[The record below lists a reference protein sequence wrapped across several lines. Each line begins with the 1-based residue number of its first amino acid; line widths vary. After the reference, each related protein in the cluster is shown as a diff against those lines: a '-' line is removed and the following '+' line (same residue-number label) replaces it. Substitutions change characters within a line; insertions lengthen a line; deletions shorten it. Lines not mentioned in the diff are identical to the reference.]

1 MTNSSWLAT
10 DRALAEA
17 ASVGV
22 TRIVQIGCDLPGARW
37 AVQAAQRYDV
47 VVAAVALHPNEAPRL
62 ASSGELD
69 EAFAEIETLAASS
82 DRVRAVGETGLDY
95 FRTEEEGRD
104 AQHESFRRHI
114 DLAKRLNKT
123 LVIHDR
129 DSHADVIRLLDE
141 EGVPERVV
149 MHCFSGDAAF
159 ARECLD
165 RGAWLSFSGTVT
177 FKNAQPLRDA
187 LAVTPLDRILV
198 AVTSRPGSYH
208 HWRTVR
214 SKIALLTKSRAALA
228 VMIGAV
234 AMALVATTA
243 GYAAMT
249 TTVTLSVDGKA
260 SEIGTMSN
268 TVGEVLESEGISVG
282 DHDVVAPG
290 LDSPVNDGTRIA
302 VRFGRPLDISID
314 GKDKTY
320 WVTATDVEMALDQ
333 LGLRY
338 AGAQLSAS
346 RSSSIGRDG
355 LDLAIVTAKN
365 LTVKV
370 GKDDKVRP
378 KKGSI
383 LEDGD
388 KIVVTRVRTVTR
400 RATVAIDF
408 ETIEKSDS
416 TMYTD
421 QSRTVRLGRDGSR
434 NVLYRITFE
443 NGKRTAR
450 IELTSSPISEAFK
463 SIVRVGTKERPVN
476 NFAGGSSVWD
486 ELADCE
492 SGGNW
497 AANTGN
503 GYYGGLQFNVSTW
516 QSYGGTGYPHEA
528 SRETQIAIATK
539 VRDAN
544 GGYGSW
550 PACSQQ
556 MGLLSLIH
564 ISE

>member
-1 MTNSSWLAT
+1 
-10 DRALAEA
+10 
-17 ASVGV
+17 
-22 TRIVQIGCDLPGARW
+22 
-37 AVQAAQRYDV
+37 
-47 VVAAVALHPNEAPRL
+47 
-62 ASSGELD
+62 
-69 EAFAEIETLAASS
+69 
-82 DRVRAVGETGLDY
+82 
-95 FRTEEEGRD
+95 
-104 AQHESFRRHI
+104 
-114 DLAKRLNKT
+114 
-123 LVIHDR
+123 
-129 DSHADVIRLLDE
+129 
-141 EGVPERVV
+141 
-149 MHCFSGDAAF
+149 
-159 ARECLD
+159 
-165 RGAWLSFSGTVT
+165 
-177 FKNAQPLRDA
+177 
-187 LAVTPLDRILV
+187 
-198 AVTSRPGSYH
+198 
-208 HWRTVR
+208 
-214 SKIALLTKSRAALA
+214 
-228 VMIGAV
+228 MIGAV

-320 WVTATDVEMALDQ
+320 WVTATDVDMALDQ

-346 RSSSIGRDG
+346 RSSSIGREG

-370 GKDDKVRP
+370 GKRKATKEQVPALTVREALADLDVKVDKDDKVRP
-378 KKGSI
+378 KKDAI

-408 ETIEKSDS
+408 ETTEKSDS
-416 TMYTD
+416 SMYTD
-421 QSRTVRLGRDGSR
+421 QSRTVRLGVDGSR

-450 IELTSSPISEAFK
+450 IELTSSPISEAFNA
-463 SIVRVGTKERPVN
+463 IVRVGTKERPVN

-503 GYYGGLQFNVSTW
+503 GYYGGLQFNVDTW
-516 QSYGGTGYPHEA
+516 QGYGGTGYPHEA

-550 PACSQQ
+550 PACSQE
-556 MGLLSLIH
+556 MGLPQ
-564 ISE
+564 